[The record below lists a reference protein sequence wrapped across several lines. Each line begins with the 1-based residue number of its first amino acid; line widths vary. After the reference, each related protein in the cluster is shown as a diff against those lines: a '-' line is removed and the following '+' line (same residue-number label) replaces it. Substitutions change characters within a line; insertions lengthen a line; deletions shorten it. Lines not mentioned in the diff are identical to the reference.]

1 MKKILFL
8 MMAVLS
14 CLLCPAR
21 KVEVK
26 VMSYNIRHTGEAK
39 DTGVKHWDAR
49 KFATINMIRTET
61 PDVIGMQEVRADQK
75 EFLIAELPEYQ
86 GVMESK
92 TNTKFI
98 MFRKDR
104 FELLDQGNFWLSET
118 PDVPS
123 KGWGST
129 SERATLWVKLK
140 ELKTGKI
147 FFVFN
152 THLDVTS
159 KEARIKGSAMCC
171 ERMEQ
176 ICGKDAVQFIIGDM
190 NSSEEEVLGNFE
202 GYLKDARKT
211 SRKSNFEPTY
221 NGFGKTKVSIVIDHI
236 YYLNA
241 KPVRFQLMDGKDYG
255 VEFISDHYPIQF
267 TARF

>member
-140 ELKTGKI
+140 ELKTGKV

-152 THLDVTS
+152 THLDVT
-159 KEARIKGSAMCC
+159 
-171 ERMEQ
+171 
-176 ICGKDAVQFIIGDM
+176 
-190 NSSEEEVLGNFE
+190 
-202 GYLKDARKT
+202 ARKPA
-211 SRKSNFEPTY
+211 SRALRCAANGWNRSAGKMPSNLSSGT
-221 NGFGKTKVSIVIDHI
+221 
-236 YYLNA
+236 
-241 KPVRFQLMDGKDYG
+241 
-255 VEFISDHYPIQF
+255 
-267 TARF
+267 